1 VNDGARSFCERVP
14 HRSDGPFQRVCP
26 SCLDRDIYPPV
37 LPDQP
42 PGLLPRHVAQ
52 ATDNHEDRANQ
63 ASSHARGS
71 RARPRVDAS
80 QRERE
85 PGRAGPE
92 YPGGVGH
99 GPHKSLQVSVTFR
112 IGDHALVVFQ
122 SSADVLRVSEV
133 LDAQCA
139 DR

>member
-1 VNDGARSFCERVP
+1 LFTTY
-14 HRSDGPFQRVCP
+14 
-26 SCLDRDIYPPV
+26 RDIYFPV
-37 LPDQP
+37 LHHQP
-42 PGLLPRHVAQ
+42 PHLLPRHAAQ
-52 ATDNHEDRANQ
+52 ATDNHEYRADRG
-63 ASSHARGS
+63 SLHARLS

-85 PGRAGPE
+85 PRRPGPE

-99 GPHKSLQVSVTFR
+99 GPHKSLQVSVALSV
-112 IGDHALVVFQ
+112 GDYARVIFQ
-122 SSADVLRVSEV
+122 SSADEIRVSEV